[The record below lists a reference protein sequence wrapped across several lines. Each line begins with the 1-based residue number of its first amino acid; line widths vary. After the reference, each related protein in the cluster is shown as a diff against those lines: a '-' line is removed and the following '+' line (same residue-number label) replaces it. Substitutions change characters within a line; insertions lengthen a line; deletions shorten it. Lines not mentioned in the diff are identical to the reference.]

1 MDLDDNTRSAL
12 HYLALGAVVLMALL
26 LLDRLI
32 SGAAEASN
40 QAFPALAP
48 FQHGFLLGEGAHIVD
63 TESSRGERVAWALV
77 TAVVLA
83 SFSGLLA
90 SLVFRWGA
98 RSSILLVRA
107 VLVATLAWCLYAAL
121 FVPTRWFFVRDGM
134 LVEWRHARSIG
145 DLPVPLTRTISLHR
159 GAVEVQRVADGFAAC
174 GAQVSLVLE
183 GEELVKL
190 ASLRPRSNHCADDL
204 TEADANARAAAA
216 TLNGLLDEK

>member
-12 HYLALGAVVLMALL
+12 HYLALGAVVLMAVL

-48 FQHGFLLGEGAHIVD
+48 FQHGFLLGESAHIVD
-63 TESSRGERVAWALV
+63 TGTSRGERVAWALV

-83 SFSGLLA
+83 SLSGLLA

-121 FVPTRWFFVRDGM
+121 FVPARWFFVRDGM

-145 DLPVPLTRTISLHR
+145 DLPIPFTRTIYLHR
-159 GAVEVQRVADGFAAC
+159 GPVDVQQVVDASAGC
-174 GAQVSLVLE
+174 GARLTLGSGGAHGIVLT
-183 GEELVKL
+183 
-190 ASLRPRSNHCADDL
+190 SLRARPPHCSEGLSQARV
-204 TEADANARAAAA
+204 EAEAAAR
-216 TLNGLLDEK
+216 TLNSLMRAP